1 MSDDKTLA
9 EALLRVRRAI
19 SALALPE
26 KQAVLDSAARFLQA
40 EVQVAQMEANAAI
53 LRAVSPAPVPAVN
66 DEHFRA

>member
-53 LRAVSPAPVPAVN
+53 LRSLSPPPAPVI